1 MRPIV
6 TDVLWSVY
14 LSVCVADIT
23 ESRAKAAE
31 LTAMGVWTFEWTKG
45 TMYYVEDPDSLRRRG
60 NFRGAPLRCC
70 LSSKFYSHLL
80 LFMLSLLPTMLS
92 HVTIQTG
99 ARAVTMAAVTSRP
112 RQ

>member
-31 LTAMGVWTFEWTKG
+31 LIEMPCGEWECGLSNGPKEPCITWRIPIPSG
-45 TMYYVEDPDSLRRRG
+45 EGAIL
-60 NFRGAPLRCC
+60 GAPLCDAAFRQSSIATCCC
-70 LSSKFYSHLL
+70 LCCRCW
-80 LFMLSLLPTMLS
+80 
-92 HVTIQTG
+92 Q
-99 ARAVTMAAVTSRP
+99 RC
-112 RQ
+112 